1 MRQWQERDG
10 WDGLGIGA
18 RLIHHRVRES
28 ALRPAIYNRKV
39 PVDSSPII
47 QAENL
52 TKVYMAGRV
61 AVPALR
67 GVSLAVQRGEFVS
80 IVGPSGSGKSTLF
93 YLLGGLTRATDG
105 RVVIDGVDFATLN
118 DGERTRLRK
127 HRIAFVFQKFNLL
140 PTLSAMGNIEVAYA
154 VSGRKEPM
162 DRGYLE
168 HLSELLSIRGRL
180 KHRPSELS
188 GGEQQRVAIARALI
202 TRPAILLADE
212 PTGNLDSENSEAVL
226 KMLVRSNHEL
236 GQTTLM
242 ITHNPEAA
250 AVADRILHMRDG
262 KITSE
267 EAGSP
272 PQRGN

>member
-1 MRQWQERDG
+1 VQAD
-10 WDGLGIGA
+10 
-18 RLIHHRVRES
+18 S
-28 ALRPAIYNRKV
+28 
-39 PVDSSPII
+39 SSPII
-47 QAENL
+47 LAEKL

-61 AVPALR
+61 PVPALR
-67 GVSLAVQRGEFVS
+67 GVSLTVAGGEFVS

-93 YLLGGLTRATDG
+93 YLLGGLTRATEG
-105 RVVIDGVDFATLN
+105 RVVIDGVDFATLS
-118 DGERTRLRK
+118 DSERTRLRK
-127 HRIAFVFQKFNLL
+127 KRIAFVFQKFNLL
-140 PTLSAMGNIEVAYA
+140 PTLSAMGNIEIAYA

-162 DRGYLE
+162 DRAYLD

-226 KMLVRSNHEL
+226 NMLVRSNREL

-250 AVADRILHMRDG
+250 EVAGRILHMRDG
-262 KITSE
+262 RIVQEHPGTLPAGMTSSG
-267 EAGSP
+267 ANPAHPSV
-272 PQRGN
+272 